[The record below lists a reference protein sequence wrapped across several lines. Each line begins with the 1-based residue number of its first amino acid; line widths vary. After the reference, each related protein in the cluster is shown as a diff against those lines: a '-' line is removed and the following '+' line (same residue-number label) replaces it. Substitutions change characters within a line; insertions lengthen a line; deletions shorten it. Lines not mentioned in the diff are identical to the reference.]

1 MDKHVRTPT
10 LIRLFTIA
18 LLLCS
23 LAGCASRPPIQIEY
37 LGAKITVEGS
47 EKR

>member
-1 MDKHVRTPT
+1 MRV
-10 LIRLFTIA
+10 LMLL

-23 LAGCASRPPIQIEY
+23 LTGCASRPPVTIEY

-47 EKR
+47 ERR